1 MENNSKDPFISKVQG
16 NIKSQEKNINTNTSI
31 SNIPLIN
38 KNVNEIL
45 NDKELSKKIGRM
57 ETILNYYEAKLK
69 NEFNERKILE
79 ERIETL
85 TTDVYHI
92 KDNLDNLT
100 KLFTENFTKIK
111 NNIMENVETKNNSM
125 NKIIIESSKRINTI
139 EDILLNNNNNN
150 NPNTNEILNPQR
162 SSQNIEN
169 NVLNKSMNN
178 SVLIS
183 TQRDSSFM
191 KQNYII
197 MQNNKYEVLSK
208 KINKIEKAI
217 FKKGTY
223 LGREEE
229 INMGITKVNHLEKKF
244 EIFLENFNKDINA
257 IKNNIKQNMDN
268 VDNLSS
274 GHNILNEKFDNLY
287 KTFND
292 TNINFNKFNYQT
304 TLALNETQKKLEE
317 YTDYFKNAKNDIQK
331 MANDIN
337 EDNSILKQI
346 LNDKFNDYEKDL
358 KELKNTIDL
367 ENNEYKFKIE
377 EKQDKFI
384 NLIKDEKDEYLKE
397 AKKIQSNI
405 LEKCEIIQNENSKLN
420 NDVNE
425 MKNSFFH
432 NLNEMEQYFNKK
444 YQQIYRAIN
453 LQEK

>member
-1 MENNSKDPFISKVQG
+1 MENNSKDPFISKVKGNLQSQG
-16 NIKSQEKNINTNTSI
+16 KNITANTSI

-45 NDKELSKKIGRM
+45 NDEELSKKIGRM

-92 KDNLDNLT
+92 QENLDNLT
-100 KLFTENFTKIK
+100 KLFTENFTKMK

-139 EDILLNNNNNN
+139 EDIILNNNNN
-150 NPNTNEILNPQR
+150 NTNEILNPQKT
-162 SSQNIEN
+162 SQNIEN
-169 NVLNKSMNN
+169 NVLNKSLNN

-183 TQRDSSFM
+183 TNRDSSFM
-191 KQNYII
+191 KQNYMI
-197 MQNNKYEVLSK
+197 MQNNKYENLSN
-208 KINKIEKAI
+208 KINKIEKAV

-223 LGREEE
+223 IGREEE
-229 INMGITKVNHLEKKF
+229 INVGLTKINHLEKKF
-244 EIFLENFNKDINA
+244 EIFMENFNKDINI

-268 VDNLSS
+268 IDNLSS

-292 TNINFNKFNYQT
+292 TNINFNKFNYHT
-304 TLALNETQKKLEE
+304 TLLLNETQKKLED
-317 YTDYFKNAKNDIQK
+317 YTDYFKNAKNGIQK
-331 MANDIN
+331 MENDIT
-337 EDNSILKQI
+337 EDNAILKQI
-346 LNDKFNDYEKDL
+346 LNDKFIDYEKDL
-358 KELKNTIDL
+358 YDLKNKIDL

-397 AKKIQSNI
+397 AKKIQNNI
-405 LEKCEIIQNENSKLN
+405 LEKYEIIQKENKNLN
-420 NDVNE
+420 NDMNE

-444 YQQIYRAIN
+444 YQIIYKAIN
-453 LQEK
+453 LQEN

>member
-1 MENNSKDPFISKVQG
+1 MENNSKDPFISKVKG
-16 NIKSQEKNINTNTSI
+16 NIQSQGKNITANTSI

-45 NDKELSKKIGRM
+45 NDEELSKKIGRM

-79 ERIETL
+79 DRIETL

-92 KDNLDNLT
+92 QENVDNLT
-100 KLFTENFTKIK
+100 KLFTENFTKMK

-139 EDILLNNNNNN
+139 EDIILNNNNN
-150 NPNTNEILNPQR
+150 NTNEILNPQKT
-162 SSQNIEN
+162 SQNIEN
-169 NVLNKSMNN
+169 NVLNKSLNN

-183 TQRDSSFM
+183 TNRDSSFM
-191 KQNYII
+191 KQNYMI
-197 MQNNKYEVLSK
+197 MQNNKYENLSK
-208 KINKIEKAI
+208 KINKIEKAV

-223 LGREEE
+223 IGREEE
-229 INMGITKVNHLEKKF
+229 INVGLTKINHLEKKF
-244 EIFLENFNKDINA
+244 EIFMENFNKDINI

-268 VDNLSS
+268 IDNLSS

-292 TNINFNKFNYQT
+292 TNINFNKFNYHT
-304 TLALNETQKKLEE
+304 TLLLNETQKKLED

-331 MANDIN
+331 MENDIT
-337 EDNSILKQI
+337 EDNAILKQI
-346 LNDKFNDYEKDL
+346 LNDKFIDYEKDL
-358 KELKNTIDL
+358 NDLKNKIDL

-397 AKKIQSNI
+397 AKKIQNNI
-405 LEKCEIIQNENSKLN
+405 LEKYEIIQKENKNLN
-420 NDVNE
+420 NDMNE

-444 YQQIYRAIN
+444 YQIIYKAIN
-453 LQEK
+453 LQEN

>member
-1 MENNSKDPFISKVQG
+1 MENNSKDPFISKVKANIQSQG
-16 NIKSQEKNINTNTSI
+16 KNITANTSI

-45 NDKELSKKIGRM
+45 NDEELSKKIGRM

-92 KDNLDNLT
+92 QENVDNLT
-100 KLFTENFTKIK
+100 KLFTENFTKMK

-139 EDILLNNNNNN
+139 EDIILNNNNN
-150 NPNTNEILNPQR
+150 NTNEILNPQKT
-162 SSQNIEN
+162 SQNIEN
-169 NVLNKSMNN
+169 NVLNKSLNN

-183 TQRDSSFM
+183 TNRDSSFM
-191 KQNYII
+191 KQNYMI
-197 MQNNKYEVLSK
+197 MQNNKYENLSK
-208 KINKIEKAI
+208 KINKIEKAV

-223 LGREEE
+223 IGREEE
-229 INMGITKVNHLEKKF
+229 INVGLTKINHLEKKF
-244 EIFLENFNKDINA
+244 EIFMENFNKDINI

-268 VDNLSS
+268 IDNLSS

-292 TNINFNKFNYQT
+292 TNINFNKFNYHT
-304 TLALNETQKKLEE
+304 TLLLNETHKKLED

-331 MANDIN
+331 MENDIT
-337 EDNSILKQI
+337 EDNAILKQI
-346 LNDKFNDYEKDL
+346 LNDKFIDYEKDL
-358 KELKNTIDL
+358 NDLKNKIDL

-397 AKKIQSNI
+397 AKKIQNNI
-405 LEKCEIIQNENSKLN
+405 LEKYEIIQKENKNLN
-420 NDVNE
+420 NDMNE

-444 YQQIYRAIN
+444 YQIIYKAIN
-453 LQEK
+453 LQEN

>member
-1 MENNSKDPFISKVQG
+1 MENNSKDPFISKIKG
-16 NIKSQEKNINTNTSI
+16 NIQAQGKNITANTSI

-45 NDKELSKKIGRM
+45 NDEELSKKIGRM

-92 KDNLDNLT
+92 QENVDNLT
-100 KLFTENFTKIK
+100 KLFTENFTKMK

-139 EDILLNNNNNN
+139 EDIILNNNNNN
-150 NPNTNEILNPQR
+150 TNEVLNPQKT
-162 SSQNIEN
+162 SQNIEN

-178 SVLIS
+178 SLLIS
-183 TQRDSSFM
+183 TNRDSSFM
-191 KQNYII
+191 KQNYMI
-197 MQNNKYEVLSK
+197 MQNNKYENLSK
-208 KINKIEKAI
+208 KINKIEKAV
-217 FKKGTY
+217 FKKGNY
-223 LGREEE
+223 IGREEE
-229 INMGITKVNHLEKKF
+229 INVGLTKINHLEKKF

-268 VDNLSS
+268 IDNLSS

-292 TNINFNKFNYQT
+292 SNINFNKFNYHT
-304 TLALNETQKKLEE
+304 TLLLNETQKKLED

-331 MANDIN
+331 MENDIT
-337 EDNSILKQI
+337 EDNAILKQI
-346 LNDKFNDYEKDL
+346 LNDKFIDYEKDL
-358 KELKNTIDL
+358 NDLKNKIDL

-397 AKKIQSNI
+397 AKKIQNNI
-405 LEKCEIIQNENSKLN
+405 LEKYEIIQKENKNLN
-420 NDVNE
+420 NDMNE

-444 YQQIYRAIN
+444 YQIIYKAIN
-453 LQEK
+453 LQEN

>member
-1 MENNSKDPFISKVQG
+1 MENNPKDPFISKVKE

-150 NPNTNEILNPQR
+150 PNTNEILNPQR

-197 MQNNKYEVLSK
+197 MQNNKCEVLSK

-229 INMGITKVNHLEKKF
+229 INMGITKINHLEKKF
-244 EIFLENFNKDINA
+244 EIFLENFNKDINI
-257 IKNNIKQNMDN
+257 IKNNIKHNMDN

-287 KTFND
+287 RTFND

-304 TLALNETQKKLEE
+304 TLTLYETQKKLEE

-346 LNDKFNDYEKDL
+346 FNDKFNDYEKDL

-405 LEKCEIIQNENSKLN
+405 LEKCEIIQNENNKLN

-444 YQQIYRAIN
+444 YQQIYRTIN
-453 LQEK
+453 VQEK

>member
-1 MENNSKDPFISKVQG
+1 MENNQKDPFISKVKE

-139 EDILLNNNNNN
+139 EDILLNNNNN
-150 NPNTNEILNPQR
+150 PNTNEIVNPQR
-162 SSQNIEN
+162 TSQNIEN

-229 INMGITKVNHLEKKF
+229 INMGLTKLNHLEKKF
-244 EIFLENFNKDINA
+244 EIFLENFNKDINI

-331 MANDIN
+331 MAIDIN

-397 AKKIQSNI
+397 AKKIQNNI
-405 LEKCEIIQNENSKLN
+405 LEKCEIIQNENNKLN

-444 YQQIYRAIN
+444 YQQIYRTIN

>member
-1 MENNSKDPFISKVQG
+1 MENNSKDPFISKIKG
-16 NIKSQEKNINTNTSI
+16 NIQSQGKNITANTSI

-45 NDKELSKKIGRM
+45 NDEELSKKIGRM

-92 KDNLDNLT
+92 QENVDNLT
-100 KLFTENFTKIK
+100 KLFTENFTKMK

-139 EDILLNNNNNN
+139 EDIILNNNNNN
-150 NPNTNEILNPQR
+150 SNEILNPQKT
-162 SSQNIEN
+162 SQNIEN

-183 TQRDSSFM
+183 TNRDSSFM
-191 KQNYII
+191 KQNYMI
-197 MQNNKYEVLSK
+197 MQNNKYENLSN
-208 KINKIEKAI
+208 KINKIEKAV

-223 LGREEE
+223 IGREEE
-229 INMGITKVNHLEKKF
+229 INVGLTKINHLEKKF
-244 EIFLENFNKDINA
+244 EIFMENFNKDINI

-268 VDNLSS
+268 IDNLSS

-292 TNINFNKFNYQT
+292 TNINFNKFNYHT
-304 TLALNETQKKLEE
+304 TLLLNETHRKLED

-331 MANDIN
+331 MENDIT
-337 EDNSILKQI
+337 EDNAILKQI
-346 LNDKFNDYEKDL
+346 LNDKFIDYEKDL
-358 KELKNTIDL
+358 NELKNKIDL

-384 NLIKDEKDEYLKE
+384 NLIKDEKDKYLKE
-397 AKKIQSNI
+397 AKKIQNNI
-405 LEKCEIIQNENSKLN
+405 LEKYEIIQKENKNLN
-420 NDVNE
+420 NDMNE

-444 YQQIYRAIN
+444 YQIIYKAIN
-453 LQEK
+453 LQEN

>member
-1 MENNSKDPFISKVQG
+1 MENNSKDPFISKIKG
-16 NIKSQEKNINTNTSI
+16 NIQSQGKNITANTSI

-45 NDKELSKKIGRM
+45 NDEELSKKIGRM

-92 KDNLDNLT
+92 QENVDNLT
-100 KLFTENFTKIK
+100 KLFTENFTKMK

-139 EDILLNNNNNN
+139 EDIILNNNNNN
-150 NPNTNEILNPQR
+150 TNEVLNPQKT
-162 SSQNIEN
+162 SQNIEN

-178 SVLIS
+178 SLLIS
-183 TQRDSSFM
+183 TNRDSSFM
-191 KQNYII
+191 KQNYMI
-197 MQNNKYEVLSK
+197 MQNNKYEILSN
-208 KINKIEKAI
+208 KINKIEKAV
-217 FKKGTY
+217 FKKGNYT
-223 LGREEE
+223 GREEE
-229 INMGITKVNHLEKKF
+229 INVGLTKINHLEKKF

-268 VDNLSS
+268 IDNLSS

-292 TNINFNKFNYQT
+292 SNINFNKFNYHT
-304 TLALNETQKKLEE
+304 TLLLNETQKKLED

-331 MANDIN
+331 MENDIT
-337 EDNSILKQI
+337 EDNAILKQI
-346 LNDKFNDYEKDL
+346 LNDKFIDYEKDL
-358 KELKNTIDL
+358 NDLKNKIDL

-397 AKKIQSNI
+397 AKKIQNNI
-405 LEKCEIIQNENSKLN
+405 LEKYEIIQKENKNLN
-420 NDVNE
+420 NDMNE

-444 YQQIYRAIN
+444 YQIIYKAIN
-453 LQEK
+453 LQEN

>member
-1 MENNSKDPFISKVQG
+1 MENNSKDPFISKVKG
-16 NIKSQEKNINTNTSI
+16 NIQSQGKNITANTSI

-45 NDKELSKKIGRM
+45 NDEELSKKIGRM

-92 KDNLDNLT
+92 QENVDNLT
-100 KLFTENFTKIK
+100 KLFTENFTKMK

-139 EDILLNNNNNN
+139 EDIILNNNNN
-150 NPNTNEILNPQR
+150 NTNEILNPQKT
-162 SSQNIEN
+162 SQNIEN
-169 NVLNKSMNN
+169 NVLNKSLNN

-183 TQRDSSFM
+183 TNRDSSFM
-191 KQNYII
+191 KQNYMI
-197 MQNNKYEVLSK
+197 MQNNKYENLSK
-208 KINKIEKAI
+208 KINKIEKAV

-223 LGREEE
+223 IGREEE
-229 INMGITKVNHLEKKF
+229 INVGLTKINHLEKKF
-244 EIFLENFNKDINA
+244 EIFMENFNKDINI

-268 VDNLSS
+268 IDNLSS

-292 TNINFNKFNYQT
+292 TNINFNKFNYHT
-304 TLALNETQKKLEE
+304 TLLLNETQKKLED

-331 MANDIN
+331 MENDIT
-337 EDNSILKQI
+337 EDNAILKQI
-346 LNDKFNDYEKDL
+346 LNDKFIDYEKDL
-358 KELKNTIDL
+358 NDLKNKIDL

-397 AKKIQSNI
+397 AKKIQNNI
-405 LEKCEIIQNENSKLN
+405 LEKYEIIQKENKNLN
-420 NDVNE
+420 NDMNE

-444 YQQIYRAIN
+444 YQIIYKAIN
-453 LQEK
+453 LQEN

>member
-1 MENNSKDPFISKVQG
+1 MENNSKDPFISKVKG
-16 NIKSQEKNINTNTSI
+16 NIQSQGKNITANTSI

-45 NDKELSKKIGRM
+45 NDEELSKKIGRM

-79 ERIETL
+79 DRIETL
-85 TTDVYHI
+85 TTNVYHI
-92 KDNLDNLT
+92 QENVDNLT
-100 KLFTENFTKIK
+100 KLFTENFTKMK

-139 EDILLNNNNNN
+139 EDIILNNNNN
-150 NPNTNEILNPQR
+150 NTNEILNPQKT
-162 SSQNIEN
+162 SQNIEN
-169 NVLNKSMNN
+169 NVLNKSLNN

-183 TQRDSSFM
+183 TNRDSSFM
-191 KQNYII
+191 KQNYMI
-197 MQNNKYEVLSK
+197 MQNNKYEILSK
-208 KINKIEKAI
+208 KINKIEKAV

-223 LGREEE
+223 IGREEE
-229 INMGITKVNHLEKKF
+229 INVGLTKINHLEKKF
-244 EIFLENFNKDINA
+244 EIFMENFNKDINI

-268 VDNLSS
+268 IDNLSS

-292 TNINFNKFNYQT
+292 TNINFNKFNYHT
-304 TLALNETQKKLEE
+304 TLLLNETQKKLED

-331 MANDIN
+331 MENDIT
-337 EDNSILKQI
+337 EDNAILKQI
-346 LNDKFNDYEKDL
+346 LNDKFIDYEKDL
-358 KELKNTIDL
+358 NDLKNKIDL

-397 AKKIQSNI
+397 AKKIQNNI
-405 LEKCEIIQNENSKLN
+405 LEKYEIIQKENKNLN
-420 NDVNE
+420 NDMNE

-444 YQQIYRAIN
+444 YQIIYKAIN
-453 LQEK
+453 LQEN

>member
-1 MENNSKDPFISKVQG
+1 MENNSKDPFISKVKG
-16 NIKSQEKNINTNTSI
+16 NIQSQGKNITANTSI

-45 NDKELSKKIGRM
+45 NDEELSKKIGRM

-79 ERIETL
+79 DRIESL

-92 KDNLDNLT
+92 QENLDNLT
-100 KLFTENFTKIK
+100 KLFAENFTKMK

-139 EDILLNNNNNN
+139 EDIILNNNNN
-150 NPNTNEILNPQR
+150 NTNEILNPQKT
-162 SSQNIEN
+162 SQNIEN
-169 NVLNKSMNN
+169 NVLNKSLNN

-183 TQRDSSFM
+183 TNRDSSFM
-191 KQNYII
+191 KQNYMI
-197 MQNNKYEVLSK
+197 MQNNKYENLSK
-208 KINKIEKAI
+208 KINKIEKAV

-223 LGREEE
+223 IGREEE
-229 INMGITKVNHLEKKF
+229 INVGLTKINHLEKKF
-244 EIFLENFNKDINA
+244 EIFMENFNKDINI

-268 VDNLSS
+268 IDNLSS

-292 TNINFNKFNYQT
+292 TNINFNKFNYHT
-304 TLALNETQKKLEE
+304 TLLLNETHKKLED

-331 MANDIN
+331 MENDIT
-337 EDNSILKQI
+337 EDNAILKQI
-346 LNDKFNDYEKDL
+346 LNDKFIDYEKDL
-358 KELKNTIDL
+358 NDLKNKIDL

-397 AKKIQSNI
+397 AKKIQNNI
-405 LEKCEIIQNENSKLN
+405 LEKYEIIQKENKNLN
-420 NDVNE
+420 NDMNE

-444 YQQIYRAIN
+444 YQIIYKAIN
-453 LQEK
+453 LQEN

>member
-1 MENNSKDPFISKVQG
+1 MENNSKDPFISKIKG
-16 NIKSQEKNINTNTSI
+16 NIQSQGKNITANTSI

-45 NDKELSKKIGRM
+45 NDEELSKKIGRM

-92 KDNLDNLT
+92 QENVDNLT
-100 KLFTENFTKIK
+100 KLFTENFTKMK

-139 EDILLNNNNNN
+139 EDIILNNNNNN
-150 NPNTNEILNPQR
+150 TNEVLNPQKT
-162 SSQNIEN
+162 SQNIEN

-178 SVLIS
+178 SLLIS
-183 TQRDSSFM
+183 TNRDSSFM
-191 KQNYII
+191 KQNYMI
-197 MQNNKYEVLSK
+197 MQNNKYEILSN
-208 KINKIEKAI
+208 KINKIEKAV
-217 FKKGTY
+217 FKKGNYT
-223 LGREEE
+223 GREEE
-229 INMGITKVNHLEKKF
+229 INVGLTKINHLEKKF

-268 VDNLSS
+268 IDNLSS

-292 TNINFNKFNYQT
+292 TNINFNKFNYHT
-304 TLALNETQKKLEE
+304 TLLLNETHKKLED

-331 MANDIN
+331 MENDIT
-337 EDNSILKQI
+337 EDNAILKQI
-346 LNDKFNDYEKDL
+346 LNDKFIDYEKDL
-358 KELKNTIDL
+358 NDLKNKIDL

-397 AKKIQSNI
+397 AKKIQNNI
-405 LEKCEIIQNENSKLN
+405 LEKYEIIQKENKNLN
-420 NDVNE
+420 NDMNE

-444 YQQIYRAIN
+444 YQIIYKAIN
-453 LQEK
+453 LQEN

>member
-1 MENNSKDPFISKVQG
+1 MENNSKDPFISKIKG
-16 NIKSQEKNINTNTSI
+16 NIQSQGKNITANTSI

-45 NDKELSKKIGRM
+45 NDEELSKKIGRM

-92 KDNLDNLT
+92 QENVDNLT
-100 KLFTENFTKIK
+100 KLFTENFTKMK

-139 EDILLNNNNNN
+139 EDIILNNNNN
-150 NPNTNEILNPQR
+150 NTNEILNPQKT
-162 SSQNIEN
+162 SQNIEN

-183 TQRDSSFM
+183 TNRDSSFM
-191 KQNYII
+191 KQNYMI
-197 MQNNKYEVLSK
+197 MQNNKYENLSN
-208 KINKIEKAI
+208 KINKIEKAV

-223 LGREEE
+223 IGREEE
-229 INMGITKVNHLEKKF
+229 INVGLTKINHLEKKF

-268 VDNLSS
+268 IDNLSS

-292 TNINFNKFNYQT
+292 TNINFNKFNYHT
-304 TLALNETQKKLEE
+304 TLLLNETQKKLED

-331 MANDIN
+331 MENDIT
-337 EDNSILKQI
+337 EDNAILKQI
-346 LNDKFNDYEKDL
+346 LNDKFIDYEKDL
-358 KELKNTIDL
+358 NDLKNKIDL

-384 NLIKDEKDEYLKE
+384 NLIKDEKDKYLKE
-397 AKKIQSNI
+397 AKKIQNNI
-405 LEKCEIIQNENSKLN
+405 LEKYEIIQKENKNLN
-420 NDVNE
+420 NDMNE

-444 YQQIYRAIN
+444 YQIIYKAIN
-453 LQEK
+453 LQEN

>member
-1 MENNSKDPFISKVQG
+1 MENNSKDPFISKVKG
-16 NIKSQEKNINTNTSI
+16 NIKSQGKNITANTSI

-45 NDKELSKKIGRM
+45 NDEELSKKIGRM

-92 KDNLDNLT
+92 QENVDNLT
-100 KLFTENFTKIK
+100 KLFTENFTKMK

-139 EDILLNNNNNN
+139 EDIILNNNNN
-150 NPNTNEILNPQR
+150 NTNEILNPQKT
-162 SSQNIEN
+162 SQNIEN
-169 NVLNKSMNN
+169 NVLNKSLNN

-183 TQRDSSFM
+183 TNRDSSFM
-191 KQNYII
+191 KQNYMI
-197 MQNNKYEVLSK
+197 MQNNKYEILSN
-208 KINKIEKAI
+208 KINKIEKAV
-217 FKKGTY
+217 FKKGNYT
-223 LGREEE
+223 GREEE
-229 INMGITKVNHLEKKF
+229 INVGLTKINHLEKKF
-244 EIFLENFNKDINA
+244 EIFMENFNKDINI

-268 VDNLSS
+268 IDNLSS

-292 TNINFNKFNYQT
+292 TNINFNKFNYHT
-304 TLALNETQKKLEE
+304 TLLLNETHKKLED

-331 MANDIN
+331 MENDIT
-337 EDNSILKQI
+337 EDNAILKQI
-346 LNDKFNDYEKDL
+346 LNDKFIDYEKDL
-358 KELKNTIDL
+358 NDLKNKIDL

-397 AKKIQSNI
+397 AKKIQNNI
-405 LEKCEIIQNENSKLN
+405 LEKYEIIQKENKNLN
-420 NDVNE
+420 NDMNE

-444 YQQIYRAIN
+444 YQIIYKAIN
-453 LQEK
+453 SQEN

>member
-1 MENNSKDPFISKVQG
+1 MENNSKDPFISKVKG
-16 NIKSQEKNINTNTSI
+16 NIKSQGKNITANTSI

-45 NDKELSKKIGRM
+45 NDEELSKKIGRM

-92 KDNLDNLT
+92 QENVDNLT
-100 KLFTENFTKIK
+100 KLFTENFTKMK

-139 EDILLNNNNNN
+139 EDIILNNNNNN
-150 NPNTNEILNPQR
+150 TNEVLNPQKT
-162 SSQNIEN
+162 SQNIEN
-169 NVLNKSMNN
+169 NVLNKSLNN

-183 TQRDSSFM
+183 TNRDSSFM
-191 KQNYII
+191 KQNYMI
-197 MQNNKYEVLSK
+197 MQNNKYENLSK
-208 KINKIEKAI
+208 KINKIEKAV

-223 LGREEE
+223 IGREEE
-229 INMGITKVNHLEKKF
+229 INVGLTKINHLEKKF
-244 EIFLENFNKDINA
+244 EIFMENFNKDINI

-268 VDNLSS
+268 IDNLSS

-292 TNINFNKFNYQT
+292 TNINFNKFNYHT
-304 TLALNETQKKLEE
+304 TLLLNETHKKLED

-331 MANDIN
+331 MENDIT
-337 EDNSILKQI
+337 EDNAILKQI
-346 LNDKFNDYEKDL
+346 LNDKFIDYEKDL
-358 KELKNTIDL
+358 NDLKNKIDL

-384 NLIKDEKDEYLKE
+384 NLIKDEKDKYLKE
-397 AKKIQSNI
+397 AKKIQNNI
-405 LEKCEIIQNENSKLN
+405 LEKYEIIQKENKNLN
-420 NDVNE
+420 NDMNE

-444 YQQIYRAIN
+444 YQIIYKAIN
-453 LQEK
+453 LQEN

>member
-1 MENNSKDPFISKVQG
+1 MENNSQDPFISKVKE

-244 EIFLENFNKDINA
+244 EIFLENFNKDINI

-268 VDNLSS
+268 IDNLSS

-405 LEKCEIIQNENSKLN
+405 LEKCEIIQNENNKLN

-444 YQQIYRAIN
+444 YQQIYRTIN

>member
-1 MENNSKDPFISKVQG
+1 MENNSKDPFISKVKG
-16 NIKSQEKNINTNTSI
+16 NIQSQGKNITANTSI

-45 NDKELSKKIGRM
+45 NDEELSKKIGRM

-79 ERIETL
+79 DRIESL

-92 KDNLDNLT
+92 QENVDNLT
-100 KLFTENFTKIK
+100 KLFTENFTKMK

-139 EDILLNNNNNN
+139 EDIILNNNNN
-150 NPNTNEILNPQR
+150 NTNEILNPQKT
-162 SSQNIEN
+162 SQNIEN
-169 NVLNKSMNN
+169 NVLNKSLNN

-183 TQRDSSFM
+183 TNRDSSFM
-191 KQNYII
+191 KQNYMI
-197 MQNNKYEVLSK
+197 MQNNKYENLSK
-208 KINKIEKAI
+208 KINKIEKAV

-223 LGREEE
+223 IGREEE
-229 INMGITKVNHLEKKF
+229 INVGLTKINHLEKKF
-244 EIFLENFNKDINA
+244 EIFMENFNKDINI

-268 VDNLSS
+268 IDNLSS

-292 TNINFNKFNYQT
+292 TNINFNKFNYHT
-304 TLALNETQKKLEE
+304 TLLLNETHKKLED

-331 MANDIN
+331 MENDIT
-337 EDNSILKQI
+337 EDNAILKQI
-346 LNDKFNDYEKDL
+346 LNDKFIDYEKDL
-358 KELKNTIDL
+358 NDLKNKIDL

-384 NLIKDEKDEYLKE
+384 NLIKDEKDKYLKE
-397 AKKIQSNI
+397 AKKIQNNI
-405 LEKCEIIQNENSKLN
+405 LEKYEIIQKENKNLN
-420 NDVNE
+420 NDMNE

-444 YQQIYRAIN
+444 YQIIYKAIN
-453 LQEK
+453 LQEN

>member
-1 MENNSKDPFISKVQG
+1 MENNSKDPFISKVKG
-16 NIKSQEKNINTNTSI
+16 NIQSQGKNITANTSI

-45 NDKELSKKIGRM
+45 NDEELSKKIGRM

-79 ERIETL
+79 DRIESL
-85 TTDVYHI
+85 TTNVYHI
-92 KDNLDNLT
+92 QENVDNLT
-100 KLFTENFTKIK
+100 KLFTENFTKMK

-139 EDILLNNNNNN
+139 EDIILNNNNN
-150 NPNTNEILNPQR
+150 NTNEILNPQKT
-162 SSQNIEN
+162 SQNIEN
-169 NVLNKSMNN
+169 NVLNKSLNN

-183 TQRDSSFM
+183 TNRDSSFM
-191 KQNYII
+191 KQNYMI
-197 MQNNKYEVLSK
+197 MQNNKYEILSK
-208 KINKIEKAI
+208 KINKIEKAV

-223 LGREEE
+223 IGREEE
-229 INMGITKVNHLEKKF
+229 INVGLTKINHLEKKF

-268 VDNLSS
+268 IDNLSS

-292 TNINFNKFNYQT
+292 TNINFNKFNYHT
-304 TLALNETQKKLEE
+304 TLLLNETHKKLED

-331 MANDIN
+331 MENDIT
-337 EDNSILKQI
+337 EDNAILKQI
-346 LNDKFNDYEKDL
+346 LNDKFIDYEKDL
-358 KELKNTIDL
+358 NDLKNKIDL

-397 AKKIQSNI
+397 AKKIQNNI
-405 LEKCEIIQNENSKLN
+405 LEKYEIIQKENKNLN
-420 NDVNE
+420 NNMNE

-444 YQQIYRAIN
+444 YQIIYKAIN
-453 LQEK
+453 LQEN

>member
-1 MENNSKDPFISKVQG
+1 MENNSKDPFISKVKE

-139 EDILLNNNNNN
+139 EDILLNNNNN
-150 NPNTNEILNPQR
+150 PNTNEILNPQR

-244 EIFLENFNKDINA
+244 EIFLENFNKDINI

-337 EDNSILKQI
+337 EDNAILKQI
-346 LNDKFNDYEKDL
+346 FNDKFNDYEKDL

-405 LEKCEIIQNENSKLN
+405 LEKCEIIQNENNKLN

-444 YQQIYRAIN
+444 YQQIYRTIN

>member
-1 MENNSKDPFISKVQG
+1 MENNSKDPFISKVKG
-16 NIKSQEKNINTNTSI
+16 NIQSQGKNITANTSI

-45 NDKELSKKIGRM
+45 NDEELSKKIGRM

-92 KDNLDNLT
+92 QENLDNLT
-100 KLFTENFTKIK
+100 KLFAENFTKMK

-139 EDILLNNNNNN
+139 EDIILNNNNN
-150 NPNTNEILNPQR
+150 NTNEILNPQKT
-162 SSQNIEN
+162 SQNIEN
-169 NVLNKSMNN
+169 NVLNKSLNN

-183 TQRDSSFM
+183 TNRDSSFM
-191 KQNYII
+191 KQNYMI
-197 MQNNKYEVLSK
+197 MQNNKYENLSK
-208 KINKIEKAI
+208 KINKIEKAV

-223 LGREEE
+223 IGREDE
-229 INMGITKVNHLEKKF
+229 INVGLTKINHLEKKF
-244 EIFLENFNKDINA
+244 EIFLENFNKNINA

-268 VDNLSS
+268 IDNLSS

-292 TNINFNKFNYQT
+292 TNINFNKFNYHT
-304 TLALNETQKKLEE
+304 TLLLNETHKKLED

-331 MANDIN
+331 MENDIT
-337 EDNSILKQI
+337 EDNAILKQI
-346 LNDKFNDYEKDL
+346 LNDKFIDYEKDL
-358 KELKNTIDL
+358 NDLKNKIDL

-397 AKKIQSNI
+397 AKKIQNNI
-405 LEKCEIIQNENSKLN
+405 LEKYEIIQKENKNLN
-420 NDVNE
+420 NDMNE

-444 YQQIYRAIN
+444 YQIIYKAIN
-453 LQEK
+453 LQEN

>member
-1 MENNSKDPFISKVQG
+1 MENNSKDPFISKIKG
-16 NIKSQEKNINTNTSI
+16 NIQSQGKNITANTSI

-45 NDKELSKKIGRM
+45 NDEELSKKIGRM

-79 ERIETL
+79 DRIESL

-92 KDNLDNLT
+92 QENLDNLT
-100 KLFTENFTKIK
+100 KLFTENFTKMK

-139 EDILLNNNNNN
+139 EDIILNNNNNN
-150 NPNTNEILNPQR
+150 TNEMLNPQKT
-162 SSQNIEN
+162 SQNIEN
-169 NVLNKSMNN
+169 NVLNKSLNN

-183 TQRDSSFM
+183 TNRDSSFM
-191 KQNYII
+191 KQNYMI
-197 MQNNKYEVLSK
+197 MQNNKYEILSN
-208 KINKIEKAI
+208 KINKIEKAV
-217 FKKGTY
+217 FKKGNYT
-223 LGREEE
+223 GREEE
-229 INMGITKVNHLEKKF
+229 INVGLTKINHLEKKF

-268 VDNLSS
+268 IDNLSS

-292 TNINFNKFNYQT
+292 TNINFNKFNYHT
-304 TLALNETQKKLEE
+304 TLLLNETHKKLED

-331 MANDIN
+331 MENDIT
-337 EDNSILKQI
+337 EDNAILKQI
-346 LNDKFNDYEKDL
+346 LNDKFIDYEKDL
-358 KELKNTIDL
+358 NDLKNKIDL

-397 AKKIQSNI
+397 AKKIQNNI
-405 LEKCEIIQNENSKLN
+405 LEKCEIIQNENNKLD

-444 YQQIYRAIN
+444 YQQIYRTIN
-453 LQEK
+453 VQEK